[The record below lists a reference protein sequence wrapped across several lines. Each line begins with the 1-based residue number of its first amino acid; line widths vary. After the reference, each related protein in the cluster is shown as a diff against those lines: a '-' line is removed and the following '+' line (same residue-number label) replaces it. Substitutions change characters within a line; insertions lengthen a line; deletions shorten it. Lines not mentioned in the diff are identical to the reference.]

1 MTEFKGTPGPWCL
14 AETESSVSYDCEDGP
29 QLTSWQDIGVFE
41 TGAAVAIVLGFD
53 EERPGRDPV
62 SDANAR
68 LIAAAPELLHALTEL
83 LAACE
88 EDCGVP
94 DEGDGNDEAV
104 GASAERETALKFGH
118 LRRARAAVTKALGE

>member
-14 AETESSVSYDCEDGP
+14 AETESSVSYGDEDGP

-53 EERPGRDPV
+53 EERPGRDAV

-68 LIAAAPELLHALTEL
+68 LIAAAPRLL
-83 LAACE
+83 
-88 EDCGVP
+88 
-94 DEGDGNDEAV
+94 
-104 GASAERETALKFGH
+104 
-118 LRRARAAVTKALGE
+118 KALQGVIFLAECGAADGAPDHGSIAEAKAALAEVLGGTAQ